1 MCANCHR
8 TIDPPGFA
16 LESFD
21 PIGGYR
27 TKYRISNGEMT
38 VTVAGQEY
46 TLPAP
51 YSEGAPVDASGVT
64 PTGDAFVG
72 VEDYKQLLLAN
83 DLDQVARHFASQL
96 LVYATGAEICFADR
110 DAVETILTSLRDRG
124 YPMRAMINE
133 VVTSDLFRRQ

>member
-72 VEDYKQLLLAN
+72 VEDYKQLL
-83 DLDQVARHFASQL
+83 
-96 LVYATGAEICFADR
+96 VYATGAEICFADR

-133 VVTSDLFRRQ
+133 VVTSDLFGRQ